1 MVAGCLPRG
10 LFFLDSEVLPVRIGR
25 KKSPV
30 KPYDTASRADLF
42 AGSKD
47 VFDAVD
53 AELSGR
59 RTATLTHAQ
68 LEELVAARG
77 RELLRQLLQDHL
89 DLRAAREQQAVAL
102 LHQAARGEVAGADGV
117 ARRRIEAGHHR
128 LLATIVGTVTVR
140 RCAFRALGARNAYP
154 ADAALSL
161 PAGRHSHGLARLAVT
176 ETVRGSFDAAA
187 AAITARCGKV
197 IGKRQVEQLVVQG
210 AADIDAFY
218 ADRIPLPRTAGELLV
233 ISVDGKGI
241 VMRPGAL
248 RQATAR
254 AAARH
259 KNTFRTRLASGEK
272 PCRKRM
278 ATVGV
283 VYDAEPAPRRPHD
296 VIAVPGG
303 RHGHREV
310 RAGPHASGKWL
321 CGSVIA
327 GPGQVIASVFDHAE
341 ARDPMHARTWVV
353 LVDGARHQ
361 LDLIRSQAARRRA
374 RIHIVID
381 LIHVLEYLWKAAWCL
396 HAADD
401 PAAEDWVATQAL
413 AILAGHAR
421 HAAATID
428 AQATTAGLS
437 SDRRAGV
444 NACVRYLTGNA
455 AFLRYDRALTA
466 GWPIATGVI
475 EGACRHLIGDRLQI
489 TGARWGLAGAEAVLK
504 LRALIS
510 NGDLDA
516 YWRYHLECE
525 HHRVHQTRYQDGYAL
540 TA

>member
-1 MVAGCLPRG
+1 M
-10 LFFLDSEVLPVRIGR
+10 
-25 KKSPV
+25 

-42 AGSKD
+42 ARSKT
-47 VFDAVD
+47 VFDAVV
-53 AELSGR
+53 AELSGQQ
-59 RTATLTHAQ
+59 TATLTHAQ
-68 LEELVAARG
+68 LEELLEARG

-89 DLRAAREQQAVAL
+89 DLRATREGQAVAL
-102 LHQAARGEVAGADGV
+102 LDQADRDEVAGADGV
-117 ARRRIEAGHHR
+117 VRRRIEAGHHR
-128 LLATIVGTVTVR
+128 LLATIFGTVTVR
-140 RCAFRALGARNAYP
+140 RCAFRAPGARNAYP

-176 ETVRGSFDAAA
+176 ETVRGSFDAATA
-187 AAITARCGKV
+187 TITARCGKV
-197 IGKRQVEQLVVQG
+197 IGKRQAEQLVVQG
-210 AADIDAFY
+210 AVDIDAFY
-218 ADRIPLPRTAGELLV
+218 TSRIPLPRTADELLV

-241 VMRPGAL
+241 VMRPDAL

-259 KNTFRTRLASGEK
+259 TNTFRTRLASGEK

-278 ATVGV
+278 ATLGV

-327 GPGQVIASVFDHAE
+327 GPGRVIASVFDHAE

-361 LDLIRSQAARRRA
+361 LDLIRNQAARRRV

-437 SDRRAGV
+437 GDRRAGV
-444 NACVRYLTGNA
+444 NACIRYLTGNA
-455 AFLRYDRALTA
+455 AFLRYDQALTA

-489 TGARWGLAGAEAVLK
+489 TGARWGLAGAEAILK
-504 LRALIS
+504 LRALVS

-516 YWRYHLECE
+516 YWRYHLDRE
-525 HHRVHQTRYQDGYAL
+525 HCRVHQTRYQDGYAL